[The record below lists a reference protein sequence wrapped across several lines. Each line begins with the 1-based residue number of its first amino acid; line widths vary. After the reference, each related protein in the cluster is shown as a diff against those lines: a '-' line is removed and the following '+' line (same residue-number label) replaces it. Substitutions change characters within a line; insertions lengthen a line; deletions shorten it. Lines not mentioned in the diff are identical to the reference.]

1 MQVANNQQKDTTNW
15 SSNVRNHPHANRG
28 MKMKPP
34 KIEDVKGT
42 LLRLWEYM
50 SRDRR
55 LFFFVILFVVI
66 SSALSLVGPYLLG
79 VAVDELVQQ
88 SPMEELIR
96 LFILLLVVFVLQ
108 SLTSWLQ
115 GVWMV
120 SIAQRTIYFMRNDLF
135 SHLQKLPLAF
145 FQTRQYGELM
155 SRVTNDIENVSR
167 TLNSTV
173 IQVLT
178 SVLTIVGTL
187 AAMLWLSP
195 LLTLLTII
203 IVPLMFMGMKW
214 ITNRTGKFFKEQ
226 QRHLGQMNG
235 FIEESLSGHTI
246 VKMYSQEA
254 YVMNQ
259 FQKQNVALRDASYWA
274 QTYSGFIPKLMNS
287 LNNLSFTIIVG
298 VGAIFAIRFEG
309 LVSIGII
316 VTFTAYSR
324 QFTRPL
330 NDLANQFNVILS
342 AVAGAERVFQILD
355 ERVEEIESDYQAMN
369 EIVGKVEF
377 RDVSFAYEG
386 EQVLKGISFKANP
399 GETIALVGPTGAGK
413 TTIISLI
420 SRFYDPVQGQIL
432 IDDTDIQTFSKS
444 NLRDQVGVVLQD
456 AHLFETTIWE
466 NIRYGRLDATDKEV
480 VEAAKNA
487 NAHHFINNLPDGY
500 DTVLYSNGAGIS
512 HGQRQLLSIAR
523 VLLANPSI
531 LILDEAT
538 SGIDSITELAI
549 NEALSRVMKG
559 RTSFVIA
566 HRLNTVRNADQIF
579 VLQNGR
585 IIERGNHESLMNQ
598 AGFYAELVET
608 QTERITNNA

>member
-1 MQVANNQQKDTTNW
+1 
-15 SSNVRNHPHANRG
+15 
-28 MKMKPP
+28 MKLKRP
-34 KIEDVKGT
+34 KIKDVKRT
-42 LLRLWEYM
+42 MMRLWEYM
-50 SRDRR
+50 ARDRK
-55 LFFFVILFVVI
+55 LFFFVILFVII

-79 VAVDELVQQ
+79 VAVDELVKRT
-88 SPMEELIR
+88 PMEELIQ
-96 LFILLLVVFVLQ
+96 LFTFLLVVFVFH

-120 SIAQRTIYFMRNDLF
+120 TIAQRTIYFMRNDLF
-135 SHLQKLPLAF
+135 SHLQKLPLSF

-178 SVLTIVGTL
+178 SMLTIVGTL

-195 LLTLLTII
+195 LLTLLTIT
-203 IVPLMFMGMKW
+203 IVPLMYLGMKW

-226 QRHLGQMNG
+226 QRYLGQMNG
-235 FIEESLSGHTI
+235 FVEETLSGHTI
-246 VKMYSQEA
+246 VKMYSQEE
-254 YVMNQ
+254 YVIEQ
-259 FQKQNVALRDASYWA
+259 FQKQNLSLRDSSYWA

-298 VGAIFAIRFEG
+298 IGAVFAIHFQG
-309 LVSIGII
+309 IVSIGII

-355 ERVEEIESDYQAMN
+355 EEVEELESDNQA
-369 EIVGKVEF
+369 IDDIIGKIEF
-377 RDVSFAYEG
+377 QNVSFAYEE
-386 EQVLKGISFKANP
+386 EQVLKNINFIANP
-399 GETIALVGPTGAGK
+399 GETVALVGPTGAGK

-420 SRFYDPVQGQIL
+420 SRFYDPEYGQIFMDD
-432 IDDTDIQTFSKS
+432 IDLQTISKS
-444 NLRDQVGVVLQD
+444 SLREKVGVVLQD
-456 AHLFETTIWE
+456 AHLFETTIRE
-466 NIRYGRLDATDKEV
+466 NIRYGRLDASDDEV
-480 VEAAKNA
+480 IEAAKHA
-487 NAHHFINNLPDGY
+487 NAHAFIMKLPDGY
-500 DTVLYSNGAGIS
+500 DTILYSNGSGIS

-523 VLLANPSI
+523 VILANPSI

-538 SGIDSITELAI
+538 SGIDTITELVI

-566 HRLNTVRNADQIF
+566 HRLNTVRNADQIL
-579 VLQNGR
+579 VLKNGE
-585 IIERGNHESLMNQ
+585 IIERGSHETLIEQS
-598 AGFYAELVET
+598 GFYAELVET
-608 QTERITNNA
+608 QTERLMG

>member
-1 MQVANNQQKDTTNW
+1 MVNNQKKENNW
-15 SSNVRNHPHANRG
+15 SSNVRNHPHATRG
-28 MKMKPP
+28 MKLKRP
-34 KIEDVKGT
+34 KIKDVKRT
-42 LLRLWEYM
+42 MMRLWEYM
-50 SRDRR
+50 ARDRK
-55 LFFFVILFVVI
+55 LFFFVILFVII

-79 VAVDELVQQ
+79 VAVDELVKRT
-88 SPMEELIR
+88 PMEELIQ
-96 LFILLLVVFVLQ
+96 LFTFLLVVFVFH

-120 SIAQRTIYFMRNDLF
+120 TIAQRTIYFMRNDLF
-135 SHLQKLPLAF
+135 SHLQKLPLSF

-178 SVLTIVGTL
+178 SMLTIVGTL

-195 LLTLLTII
+195 LLTLLTIT
-203 IVPLMFMGMKW
+203 IVPLMYLGMKW

-226 QRHLGQMNG
+226 QRYLGQMNG
-235 FIEESLSGHTI
+235 FVEETLSGHTI
-246 VKMYSQEA
+246 VKMYSQEE
-254 YVMNQ
+254 YVIEQ
-259 FQKQNVALRDASYWA
+259 FQKQNLSLRDSSYWA

-298 VGAIFAIRFEG
+298 IGAVFAIHFQG
-309 LVSIGII
+309 IVSIGII

-355 ERVEEIESDYQAMN
+355 EEVEELESDNQA
-369 EIVGKVEF
+369 IDDIIGKIEF
-377 RDVSFAYEG
+377 QNVSFAYEE
-386 EQVLKGISFKANP
+386 EQVLKNINFIANP
-399 GETIALVGPTGAGK
+399 GETVALVGPTGAGK

-420 SRFYDPVQGQIL
+420 SRFYDPEYGQIFMDD
-432 IDDTDIQTFSKS
+432 IDLQTISKS
-444 NLRDQVGVVLQD
+444 SLREKVGVVLQD
-456 AHLFETTIWE
+456 AHLFETTIRE
-466 NIRYGRLDATDKEV
+466 NIRYGRLDASDDEV
-480 VEAAKNA
+480 IEAAKHA
-487 NAHHFINNLPDGY
+487 NAHAFIMKLPDGY
-500 DTVLYSNGAGIS
+500 DTILYSNGSGIS

-523 VLLANPSI
+523 VILANPSI

-538 SGIDSITELAI
+538 SGIDTITELVI

-566 HRLNTVRNADQIF
+566 HRLNTVRNADQIL
-579 VLQNGR
+579 VLKNGE
-585 IIERGNHESLMNQ
+585 IIERGSHETLIEQS
-598 AGFYAELVET
+598 GFYAELVET
-608 QTERITNNA
+608 QTERLMG

>member
-1 MQVANNQQKDTTNW
+1 
-15 SSNVRNHPHANRG
+15 